1 MTVIYIS
8 RVANLMWN
16 WTVTTK
22 KKKSKDWKKWYLQD
36 ISFMCGLTIINS
48 QCNVTCSIVIS
59 VFVTVSLILF
69 VLVLGQ
75 APFYGSLL

>member
-1 MTVIYIS
+1 MS
-8 RVANLMWN
+8 
-16 WTVTTK
+16 
-22 KKKSKDWKKWYLQD
+22 
-36 ISFMCGLTIINS
+36 GHTIINS
-48 QCNVTCSIVIS
+48 QCNVTCSIVTS